1 MKVLIIEDDIN
12 KIKQLAGFVRTE
24 FSCASVEEKRSY
36 QSGLKAATSTQYD
49 LIILDMTLPTYEIGG
64 PEKGGRTRA
73 FAGREIL
80 SQLKRRSVKCKVIVV
95 TQFERFGET
104 DRLMTLNELKK
115 DMRRNFAENYVGTV
129 FYQPAESG
137 WREDL
142 KVVLHRVLK
151 TEMDN
156 D

>member
-1 MKVLIIEDDIN
+1 V
-12 KIKQLAGFVRTE
+12 
-24 FSCASVEEKRSY
+24 
-36 QSGLKAATSTQYD
+36 
-49 LIILDMTLPTYEIGG
+49 P
-64 PEKGGRTRA
+64 A